1 LLLPPADVT
10 GSQNVLASLKEK
22 RERKNRYHKLLS
34 TKRKKQRPDRG
45 DAVSMQLLIIS
56 RLHIL
61 TMVLIKIG
69 KTIIEVHWGLHEGRD
84 CDIDFASRSPIA
96 LVVVPCFNFHNLKI
110 RKIWKHSRK
119 GMKEKKIVTSLL

>member
-1 LLLPPADVT
+1 
-10 GSQNVLASLKEK
+10 
-22 RERKNRYHKLLS
+22 
-34 TKRKKQRPDRG
+34 
-45 DAVSMQLLIIS
+45 MQLLIIS

-96 LVVVPCFNFHNLKI
+96 LVVVPCFNFHNIIAL
-110 RKIWKHSRK
+110 SQQD
-119 GMKEKKIVTSLL
+119 GSDGNEDDSD